1 MLPGSVL
8 ITLPIPFRM
17 PPKDADGDGGSEPIA
32 PDCVKLKP
40 PETSLKAASVRA
52 EGWLIIV
59 PSRILAMARR

>member
-1 MLPGSVL
+1 
-8 ITLPIPFRM
+8 M